1 MMFWME
7 AYQKAQEAYLNWL
20 KLFAPKDPGLE
31 VVYRRG
37 NVTFVRRPEPHRS
50 SA

>member
-1 MMFWME
+1 MMFWMRFWMNFFTPPVAE
-7 AYQKAQEAYLNWL
+7 
-20 KLFAPKDPGLE
+20 PGLE

-37 NVTFVRRPEPHRS
+37 NVTFVRRPEPHRN

>member
-1 MMFWME
+1 MMFWMRFWMNFF
-7 AYQKAQEAYLNWL
+7 L
-20 KLFAPKDPGLE
+20 APQPEPGLE

-50 SA
+50 ST

>member
-1 MMFWME
+1 MMIWWE
-7 AYQKAQEAYLNWL
+7 AYCNWL
-20 KLFAPKDPGLE
+20 KLFLPPTEPGLE

-37 NVTFVRRPEPHRS
+37 NVTFVRRPEAHRS

>member
-1 MMFWME
+1 MMFWMKFWLGVAE
-7 AYQKAQEAYLNWL
+7 GLFGRPKAE
-20 KLFAPKDPGLE
+20 PGLE
-31 VVYRRG
+31 IVYRRG

>member
-1 MMFWME
+1 MMFWMRFWM
-7 AYQKAQEAYLNWL
+7 NF
-20 KLFAPKDPGLE
+20 FAPAAPEPGLE

>member
-1 MMFWME
+1 MMFWMRFWMNFWTPAIE
-7 AYQKAQEAYLNWL
+7 Q
-20 KLFAPKDPGLE
+20 PGLE

>member
-1 MMFWME
+1 MMFWMRFWM
-7 AYQKAQEAYLNWL
+7 NF
-20 KLFAPKDPGLE
+20 FAPPTPEPGLE

-37 NVTFVRRPEPHRS
+37 NVTFVRRPEAHRS

>member
-1 MMFWME
+1 MMFWMRFWMNFF
-7 AYQKAQEAYLNWL
+7 AAQPE
-20 KLFAPKDPGLE
+20 PGLE

-37 NVTFVRRPEPHRS
+37 NVTFVRRPEAHRS

>member
-1 MMFWME
+1 MMFWIHFWMSLLSPPVP
-7 AYQKAQEAYLNWL
+7 Q
-20 KLFAPKDPGLE
+20 PGLE

-37 NVTFVRRPEPHRS
+37 NVTFVRRPEAHRS

>member
-1 MMFWME
+1 MMFWMRFWM
-7 AYQKAQEAYLNWL
+7 NF
-20 KLFAPKDPGLE
+20 FAPKEPGLE

-37 NVTFVRRPEPHRS
+37 NVTFVRRPEAHRN

>member
-1 MMFWME
+1 MRFWM
-7 AYQKAQEAYLNWL
+7 NF
-20 KLFAPKDPGLE
+20 FAPKEPGLE

-37 NVTFVRRPEPHRS
+37 NVTFVRPIAHRS